1 MSQSRAPRSSTRL
14 PRPRAWHRTLGAL
27 GGVLVLAVT
36 ASACSSGSGSPEK
49 STLNVGVVDGLG
61 AATLGLGVSQHY
73 FSDAGLTVNLVPE
86 ATDAAAETA
95 LKSGA
100 IDLALGDY
108 SEFLNS
114 GALTSDGST
123 TNPSPVASLA
133 QVVGEGYNA
142 GENTI
147 GLVVKSGSSLANQS
161 LTGTNGVVAEMAGT
175 ANNGNPVTVEVPDLA
190 SPEYVALANWAI
202 AEQSPLDAGSQ
213 HVKSA
218 SNNTD
223 GAATAQAMVNAVL
236 SGAAG
241 AAVLQEP
248 YLTQALESGAVTELA
263 NLDTGD
269 ADNMPIEGYFALQTT
284 AKNDPN
290 TIAAFQ
296 TALAKSQS
304 LGVSRVEVEAA
315 LTVAGSKVSKE
326 LAATTALGNY
336 PIGIVAANLT
346 NVLSL
351 MTNAGLQISTLT
363 SDTLTGVAS

>member
-27 GGVLVLAVT
+27 GGVLVLAIT

-73 FSDAGLTVNLVPE
+73 FSDAGLTINIVPE
-86 ATDAAAETA
+86 ATDAAAENA
-95 LKSGA
+95 LKSGS

-114 GALTSDGST
+114 GLLSSDGAT
-123 TNPSPVASLA
+123 TNPSSVASTV

-147 GLVVKSGSSLANQS
+147 GLVVRTGSSLGSQS
-161 LTGTNGVVAEMAGT
+161 LTGSNGVVAEVAGT
-175 ANNGNPVTVEVPDLA
+175 ANSSVTVEVPDLA

-202 AEQSPLDAGSQ
+202 AEQSPLDAGGQ

-223 GAATAQAMVNAVL
+223 GATTAKTMVNAVL
-236 SGAAG
+236 SGSAG

-269 ADNMPIEGYFALQTT
+269 ADNMPVSGYFALQTT

-296 TALAKSQS
+296 AALAKSQA

-315 LTVAGSKVSKE
+315 LTTSGSKVSKQ
-326 LAATTALGNY
+326 LAATTAIGNY

-363 SDTLTGVAS
+363 SGTLTGVAS

>member
-1 MSQSRAPRSSTRL
+1 L

-27 GGVLVLAVT
+27 GGVLVLAIT

-73 FSDAGLTVNLVPE
+73 FSDAGLTINVVPE
-86 ATDAAAETA
+86 ATDAAAESA
-95 LKSGA
+95 LKSGS

-114 GALTSDGST
+114 GLLSSDGST
-123 TNPSPVASLA
+123 TNPSPVASTV

-142 GENTI
+142 GENTV
-147 GLVVKSGSSLANQS
+147 GLVVRTGSSLANQS
-161 LTGTNGVVAEMAGT
+161 LTGSSGVVAEIAGT
-175 ANNGNPVTVEVPDLA
+175 ANNNSVTVEVPDLA

-202 AEQSPLDAGSQ
+202 AEQSPLDAGGQ

-223 GAATAQAMVNAVL
+223 GATTAQTMVNAVL
-236 SGAAG
+236 SGSAG

-269 ADNMPIEGYFALQTT
+269 ADNMPVSGYFALQSTT
-284 AKNDPN
+284 KNDPN

-296 TALAKSQS
+296 AALAKSQA

-315 LTVAGSKVSKE
+315 LTAAGSKVTKQ
-326 LAATTALGNY
+326 LAATTAIGNY

>member
-1 MSQSRAPRSSTRL
+1 MSQSRAPRSSTRP

-61 AATLGLGVSQHY
+61 AATLELGVSQHY
-73 FSDAGLTVNLVPE
+73 FSDAGLTVNIVPE
-86 ATDAAAETA
+86 ATDAAAESA

-100 IDLALGDY
+100 VDLALGDY

-114 GALTSDGST
+114 GVLTSDGTT
-123 TNPSPVASLA
+123 TNPSPVASTV

-142 GENTI
+142 GENTV
-147 GLVVKSGSSLANQS
+147 GLVVRSGSSLANQA
-161 LTGTNGVVAEMAGT
+161 LTGSGGVVAEISGT
-175 ANNGNPVTVEVPDLA
+175 TQNSVTVEVPDLA

-213 HVKSA
+213 HVRSA
-218 SNNTD
+218 SNNSD
-223 GAATAQAMVNAVL
+223 GATTAQTMVKAVL
-236 SGAAG
+236 SGSAG
-241 AAVLQEP
+241 AAVLAEP

-263 NLDTGD
+263 NLDTGNS
-269 ADNMPIEGYFALQTT
+269 DNMPVSGYFALQTT

-296 TALAKSQS
+296 SALAKSQA

-315 LTVAGSKVSKE
+315 LTAAGSKVSKE

-336 PIGIVAANLT
+336 PIGVVAANIT
-346 NVLSL
+346 NVLTL
-351 MTNAGLQISTLT
+351 MANAGLQISTLT
-363 SDTLTGVAS
+363 SDTLTGISS